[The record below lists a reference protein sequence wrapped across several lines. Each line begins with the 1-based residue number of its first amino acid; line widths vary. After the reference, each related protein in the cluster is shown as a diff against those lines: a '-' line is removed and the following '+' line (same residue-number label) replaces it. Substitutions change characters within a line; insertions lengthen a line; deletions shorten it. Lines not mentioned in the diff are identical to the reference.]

1 MVKVSYSNLYG
12 IRHERE
18 ADEPIE
24 VGDRVR
30 TGPNA
35 SPQFEVIA
43 VDGDKAWL
51 RNIDNGVDGVVP
63 INRCRKSG

>member
-1 MVKVSYSNLYG
+1 MVKVSYSDVYG

-18 ADEPIE
+18 HDEPLQ

-43 VDGDKAWL
+43 VDGEKVWL
-51 RNIDNGVDGVVP
+51 RNLDNGTDGVVP
-63 INRCRKSG
+63 VNRCRRA